1 MHFLI
6 GIWSAFLQTWIH
18 IGIHIFPHTIHPMV
32 VHFPIALLY
41 LALAVDIL
49 GKLVKTPDRFFD
61 RASFWLTVLGFI
73 ADAVAAAMGVISEQ
87 FGKWNSTTIAILAA
101 HQRDAVLTGIFA
113 FLAIIARLIAHYPQT
128 AMGRNSRWSFANSGR
143 GRSTGLST
151 LFLFLAVVMITLTG
165 TLGGTMVYH
174 YGVGIR
180 HVTYINPLKKP

>member
-1 MHFLI
+1 
-6 GIWSAFLQTWIH
+6 
-18 IGIHIFPHTIHPMV
+18 MV

-49 GKLVKTPDRFFD
+49 GKFVKTPERFLD
-61 RASFWLTVLGFI
+61 RASFWLTVLGFL
-73 ADAVAAAMGVISEQ
+73 AGAVAAAMGVISEQ
-87 FGKWNSTTIAILAA
+87 FVKWNPTTLAILRA

-113 FLAIIARLIAHYPQT
+113 FLAIIARLIARYPF
-128 AMGRNSRWSFANSGR
+128 ARMGRTNQWSFFHSNR

-180 HVTYINPLKKP
+180 HVSYINPLKKK